1 MKIFVSFV
9 NFSCRIFWV
18 QNLKKFRNCLD
29 KIKKKNLKL
38 AFKRKKYYY
47 PLDNL
52 QLLTTA
58 KFERLPIPK
67 QITQVG
73 FFSCANCIYHKNG
86 YLKNVYLFRSN
97 PKINCWLGTIDAF
110 LVVTVKMF
118 YMYLLAITVTFSI
131 LDKLRN

>member
-1 MKIFVSFV
+1 MKTWYRWKSLSVLSIFLVGFFGSKIYKNSV
-9 NFSCRIFWV
+9 TVWIK
-18 QNLKKFRNCLD
+18 LKT
-29 KIKKKNLKL
+29 KNLKL

-110 LVVTVKMF
+110 LVVTVKMLCT
-118 YMYLLAITVTFSI
+118 YLQ
-131 LDKLRN
+131 